1 VLAHNL
7 YLTNTGWNYMGGM
20 KKKPVGSGAR
30 NKESS
35 TSSSSSQAQSQAQK
49 KEDSKKSSGSK
60 QKLSVAI
67 EETADRRALQN
78 MKAITVQALA
88 RNLGVK
94 ISVANSFLRAMEAR
108 GLVKLAGGYSGH
120 RIYQTVVQ

>member
-1 VLAHNL
+1 
-7 YLTNTGWNYMGGM
+7 M
-20 KKKPVGSGAR
+20 KKKPVGSGAK
-30 NKESS
+30 NKDSS
-35 TSSSSSQAQSQAQK
+35 TPSSSSQAQSQAQK
-49 KEDSKKSSGSK
+49 KEDSKKLSGSK

-67 EETADRRALQN
+67 EEAAGRRALQN

-94 ISVANSFLRAMEAR
+94 ISVANSFVRTMEAR

-120 RIYQTVVQ
+120 RIYQPVVQ

>member
-1 VLAHNL
+1 
-7 YLTNTGWNYMGGM
+7 MGGV
-20 KKKPVGSGAR
+20 KKRPVGSTAK
-30 NKESS
+30 NKDS
-35 TSSSSSQAQSQAQK
+35 TSASGSNQAQSQVQK

-67 EETADRRALQN
+67 EEAAGRRALQN

-94 ISVANSFLRAMEAR
+94 ISVANSFIRNMEAK
-108 GLVKLAGGYSGH
+108 GTVKLVGGYSGH
-120 RIYQTVVQ
+120 RIYQLIAQ

>member
-1 VLAHNL
+1 
-7 YLTNTGWNYMGGM
+7 MGGM
-20 KKKPVGSGAR
+20 KKKPVGSSAK
-30 NKESS
+30 NKDS
-35 TSSSSSQAQSQAQK
+35 TTTSSSSQAQSQAQK

-67 EETADRRALQN
+67 EEAAGRRALQN
-78 MKAITVQALA
+78 MKAITIQALA

-94 ISVANSFLRAMEAR
+94 ISVANSFIRTMEAR

-120 RIYQTVVQ
+120 RIYQPVVQ

>member
-1 VLAHNL
+1 
-7 YLTNTGWNYMGGM
+7 MGGM
-20 KKKPVGSGAR
+20 KKKPVGSGAK
-30 NKESS
+30 NKNSS

-67 EETADRRALQN
+67 EEAAGRRALQN

-94 ISVANSFLRAMEAR
+94 ISVANSFVRTMEAR

-120 RIYQTVVQ
+120 RIYQPVVQ

>member
-1 VLAHNL
+1 
-7 YLTNTGWNYMGGM
+7 MGGM
-20 KKKPVGSGAR
+20 KKKPVGSSAK
-30 NKESS
+30 NKDS
-35 TSSSSSQAQSQAQK
+35 TASSSSNQAQSQAQK

-67 EETADRRALQN
+67 EEAAGRRALQN

-94 ISVANSFLRAMEAR
+94 ISVANSFVRTMEAR

-120 RIYQTVVQ
+120 RIYQPVVQ

>member
-1 VLAHNL
+1 
-7 YLTNTGWNYMGGM
+7 MGGM
-20 KKKPVGSGAR
+20 KKKPVGSGAK
-30 NKESS
+30 NKDSS

-67 EETADRRALQN
+67 EEAAGRRALQN

-94 ISVANSFLRAMEAR
+94 ISVANSFVRTMEAR

-120 RIYQTVVQ
+120 RIYQPVVQ

>member
-1 VLAHNL
+1 
-7 YLTNTGWNYMGGM
+7 MGGV
-20 KKKPVGSGAR
+20 KKRPVGSTAK
-30 NKESS
+30 NKDS
-35 TSSSSSQAQSQAQK
+35 TSASGSNQAQSQVQK

-67 EETADRRALQN
+67 EEAAGRRALQN

-94 ISVANSFLRAMEAR
+94 ISVANSFIRNMEAK
-108 GLVKLAGGYSGH
+108 GTVKLVGGYSGH
-120 RIYQTVVQ
+120 RIYQLLAQ

>member
-1 VLAHNL
+1 
-7 YLTNTGWNYMGGM
+7 MGGM
-20 KKKPVGSGAR
+20 KKKPVGSGAK
-30 NKESS
+30 NKDSS
-35 TSSSSSQAQSQAQK
+35 TASSSSQAQSQAQK

-67 EETADRRALQN
+67 EEAAGRRALQN
-78 MKAITVQALA
+78 MKAITVQGLA

-94 ISVANSFLRAMEAR
+94 ISVANSFMRAMEAR

-120 RIYQTVVQ
+120 RIYQPVVQ

>member
-1 VLAHNL
+1 
-7 YLTNTGWNYMGGM
+7 MGGM
-20 KKKPVGSGAR
+20 KKKPVGSGAK
-30 NKESS
+30 NKDSS
-35 TSSSSSQAQSQAQK
+35 TPSSSSQAQSQAQK
-49 KEDSKKSSGSK
+49 KEDSKKLSGSK

-67 EETADRRALQN
+67 EEAAGRRALQN

-94 ISVANSFLRAMEAR
+94 ISVANSFVRTMEAR

-120 RIYQTVVQ
+120 RIYQLVVQ